1 MTKPAPD
8 PGAPGSPDKHE
19 QPAPHASTRA
29 VLDEFAQG
37 NPEDLLRFGDL
48 VSDLRQTAFGMLLF
62 VAALP
67 AFIPIPIGGALSG
80 PLVVLIAAQ
89 LLVGLR
95 RPWLPAFIARRGPKR
110 QALARFERIVDPWLG
125 RLERIVRPRL
135 TLLLDH
141 RLATAFTGLLLL
153 LLGVLLSL
161 PIPFTNYVFGGI
173 VLLYALALLERDG
186 ALMLAAWGVGIV
198 ALSTTGALSGGLVSL
213 LQPWI
218 DRLL

>member
-1 MTKPAPD
+1 MASPD
-8 PGAPGSPDKHE
+8 PGDGPGRRRKPRE
-19 QPAPHASTRA
+19 AGTRA
-29 VLDEFAQG
+29 ILDG
-37 NPEDLLRFGDL
+37 LLDGDREQTLDFNTL
-48 VSDLRQTAFGMLLF
+48 VSGLGRRAFGMLLF

-141 RLATAFTGLLLL
+141 RLATAFIGLLLL

>member
-1 MTKPAPD
+1 MAPAEHEPRED
-8 PGAPGSPDKHE
+8 GTRAILDALLDGDAAESPDL
-19 QPAPHASTRA
+19 R
-29 VLDEFAQG
+29 
-37 NPEDLLRFGDL
+37 DLFEGLGPRG
-48 VSDLRQTAFGMLLF
+48 FGMLLF

-67 AFIPIPIGGALSG
+67 AFIPIPVGGAVSG

>member
-1 MTKPAPD
+1 MAPAEHD
-8 PGAPGSPDKHE
+8 PREVG
-19 QPAPHASTRA
+19 TRA
-29 VLDEFAQG
+29 ILDA
-37 NPEDLLRFGDL
+37 LLNNDAAEPP
-48 VSDLRQTAFGMLLF
+48 DLRDLFDGLGRRGFGMLLF

-67 AFIPIPIGGALSG
+67 AFIPIPVGGAVSG
-80 PLVVLIAAQ
+80 PLVVLIATQ

-95 RPWLPAFIARRGPKR
+95 KPWLPAFIAERAPRR

>member
-1 MTKPAPD
+1 M
-8 PGAPGSPDKHE
+8 
-19 QPAPHASTRA
+19 
-29 VLDEFAQG
+29 
-37 NPEDLLRFGDL
+37 
-48 VSDLRQTAFGMLLF
+48 
-62 VAALP
+62 
-67 AFIPIPIGGALSG
+67 
-80 PLVVLIAAQ
+80 
-89 LLVGLR
+89 
-95 RPWLPAFIARRGPKR
+95 
-110 QALARFERIVDPWLG
+110 
-125 RLERIVRPRL
+125 RPRL

>member
-1 MTKPAPD
+1 MPE
-8 PGAPGSPDKHE
+8 PGTRPREAG
-19 QPAPHASTRA
+19 TRA
-29 VLDEFAQG
+29 ILDALLDGDPAQSL
-37 NPEDLLRFGDL
+37 DFDYLLDGLGR
-48 VSDLRQTAFGMLLF
+48 RAFGMLLF

-67 AFIPIPIGGALSG
+67 AFIPIPVGGALSG
-80 PLVVLIAAQ
+80 PLIMLVAAQ
-89 LLVGLR
+89 LLVGMGH
-95 RPWLPAFIARRGPKR
+95 PWLPGFIARRGPKR

-161 PIPFTNYVFGGI
+161 PIPLTNYVFGGI